1 MLYAL
6 LHKDKIIGLF
16 SDLKKCNMMQKGLVA
31 NNFTTLKNMKII
43 SYYDNSITLY
53 DGVDE
58 EEEDDIIEAF
68 TSEKTTE
75 SDNIVSTD
83 KLDSTKQKKLKKQR
97 ERKSKI
103 EYNITLLKQQKEK
116 IEESKTV
123 YNTDIELYKKFKK
136 LQNEIPEFII
146 PELFQKK
153 FILIKQ
159 LEEQNNLSWETFHSK
174 YNKDSE
180 IVDTSYNKLFGGSS
194 GKERK
199 LLDLSSST
207 ESNDDSNSEVSSVDN
222 TTTDD
227 NKFDDEK
234 IY

>member
-1 MLYAL
+1 M
-6 LHKDKIIGLF
+6 
-16 SDLKKCNMMQKGLVA
+16 
-31 NNFTTLKNMKII
+31 
-43 SYYDNSITLY
+43 
-53 DGVDE
+53 
-58 EEEDDIIEAF
+58 
-68 TSEKTTE
+68 
-75 SDNIVSTD
+75 
-83 KLDSTKQKKLKKQR
+83 
-97 ERKSKI
+97 
-103 EYNITLLKQQKEK
+103 LKQQKEK

-136 LQNEIPEFII
+136 LQNEIPDFIV

-153 FILIKQ
+153 FILMKQ

-174 YNKDSE
+174 YDKDSE

-207 ESNDDSNSEVSSVDN
+207 ESNDDSNSEVSTIDN
-222 TTTDD
+222 TTNDD
-227 NKFDDEK
+227 DKYDDEK